1 VTERFPELE
10 ALRTSCPGVRYLDAA
25 LFDLCGYPRGKR
37 YPIDQA
43 HNIFSNGVL
52 VPGPVYLLD
61 ATGVSHNPCGYG
73 FHDGDP
79 DFPLRPIAGTLA
91 PTRWS
96 DGRGA
101 QVLMR
106 LEETDDGASMLFDP
120 RNVLARALRPLAELG
135 LQPVVAFELEFYLIA
150 KQRDAEGRPVPA
162 PLSGT
167 DRADDGQVFCFERL
181 DGHEALLGEIEAAN
195 REMGV
200 PASVTISEYAP
211 GQYEITLTHV
221 ADALRAADHC
231 SLFRQIVRRMAQKHG
246 LQATFLGRP
255 FPDQTGSGMHI
266 HLSLLDRDGT
276 NIFADPA
283 PEGSK
288 QLQQAIAGLLALQF
302 DAMAIYAPNV
312 NSYRRYEP
320 YASVPITRT
329 WGANNRSAAV
339 RIPAGGQENRRFEH
353 RAACADANPY
363 LVLASILAGVHH
375 GISDQ
380 LDPGPPVTAN
390 ACQERDP
397 AFPREWREA
406 LDRMASSALL
416 GRYLGD
422 TYVAAYVEAKRLER
436 EAYLQRIPK
445 QEFDQY
451 L

>member
-1 VTERFPELE
+1 MAERIRELE
-10 ALRTSCPGVRYLDAA
+10 ALRAAHPGVQYVDAV

-43 HNIFSNGVL
+43 HKIFSEGVL
-52 VPGPVYLLD
+52 VPGPVFLLD
-61 ATGVSHNPCGYG
+61 ASGVSHNPCGYG

-79 DFPLRPIAGTLA
+79 DFPLRPIPGTLA

-101 QVLMR
+101 QVLMQ
-106 LEETDDGASMLFDP
+106 LEEADDGASMIFDP
-120 RNVLARALRPLAELG
+120 RNVLARTLRRLSELG

-150 KQRDAEGRPVPA
+150 RERDAEGRPIPA
-162 PLSGT
+162 PLTGA
-167 DRADDGQVFCFERL
+167 DHVDDGQVFCFERL
-181 DGHEALLGEIEAAN
+181 DGHEALLSEIEAAN

-200 PASVTISEYAP
+200 PASVAISEYAP
-211 GQYEITLTHV
+211 GQYEITLMHV

-246 LQATFLGRP
+246 LRATFLGKP
-255 FPDQTGSGMHI
+255 FPAETGSGMHI
-266 HLSLLDRDGT
+266 HLSLLDRNGA
-276 NIFADPA
+276 NVFADPA
-283 PEGSK
+283 AEGSK
-288 QLQQAIAGLLALQF
+288 QLQQAIGGLLALQF
-302 DAMAIYAPNV
+302 DATAIYAPNI

-339 RIPAGGQENRRFEH
+339 RIPAGSAENRRFEH

-363 LVLASILAGVHH
+363 LVLATVLAGVHH
-375 GISDQ
+375 GISEQ
-380 LDPGPPVTAN
+380 LDPGPPVTGN

-397 AFPREWREA
+397 TFPREWPHA
-406 LDRMASSALL
+406 LDRLADSALL
-416 GRYLGD
+416 KRYLGEA
-422 TYVAAYVEAKRLER
+422 YVAAYTETKRLER

-445 QEFDQY
+445 LEFDHY